1 MVRRVDLM
9 SGQVLNTSLVFEKF
23 FRVMFARFSG
33 VYPPSFSPPVSDIG
47 RARAN
52 TLAQQQHLL

>member
-9 SGQVLNTSLVFEKF
+9 SGQVLNTSLVF

>member
-23 FRVMFARFSG
+23 FRVMFARFFRSLS
-33 VYPPSFSPPVSDIG
+33 SFSPPVSDIG